1 MKLYSYGTA
10 PNPRKVTIVLA
21 EKGVDYELVEVD
33 LLSGEHKSPGFLGK
47 NPSGKVPVLELDDG
61 RCLSESIA
69 ICRYLEAV
77 YPEPN
82 LFGRDAYELGFIE
95 MRNRQMENELWS
107 QIGQSWINGPI
118 VAKMGTYKQVPGA
131 KEISDANVNKYYQRL
146 DKEFADQEYVAGD
159 RFTIADIT
167 LVTGIDFATTLVG
180 LKPDESLTNLWRWHA
195 LILSRDSVDDIVTK
209 KIAPVLGTRA
219 SI

>member
-209 KIAPVLGTRA
+209 K
-219 SI
+219 